1 MEIKLKI
8 KELVEKIKAQFNRL
22 EKRQRTL
29 VLVLAAAVI
38 FSFYYNAVYKQQSGA
53 LKRAKAEVESVN
65 NSAIKLKSQ
74 IPDIDA
80 EKDALNSAG
89 KRLDFLKTQLSSL
102 EAQLPRYGRVP
113 QLLAELVAQASGYGI
128 DFVSI
133 KPKTTQEKKDY
144 SELTIEMK
152 FNAAYPDFVNYLNHL
167 ESMSQFLKAGDIA
180 IEEIKDG
187 FRGQLSVT
195 LAFTTLLGQAEFV
208 KEEEG
213 PQKIVPA
220 LAVERSPFL
229 SKFRTDKGGEK
240 KDELRLSGIIA
251 GGREPTAII
260 NDEVYKAGDYIGNKR
275 VKQILPNMVVLT
287 DGRQSIVLTL
297 ER

>member
-1 MEIKLKI
+1 MEIKKI
-8 KELVEKIKAQFNRL
+8 KELIEKIKAQFNRL
-22 EKRQRTL
+22 EKRQRTM
-29 VLVLAAAVI
+29 VLALAATIV
-38 FSFYYNAVYKQQSGA
+38 FSFYYNAIYKNQSGA
-53 LKRAKAEVESVN
+53 LRRARAELENVN
-65 NSAIKLKSQ
+65 NSMIKLKSQ

-80 EKDALNSAG
+80 EKEALNSAK
-89 KRLDFLKTQLSSL
+89 KRLDFLKSQLSSL

-113 QLLAELVAQASGYGI
+113 QLLAQLVAEAAGYSI
-128 DFVSI
+128 DFVSL

-144 SELTIEMK
+144 SQLAIEMK

-167 ESMSQFLKAGDIA
+167 ESMSQFLKAGDIM

-195 LAFTTLLGQAEFV
+195 LNFTTLLGEAEFV
-208 KEEEG
+208 KEEEEL
-213 PQKIVPA
+213 QKPVPP
-220 LAVERSPFL
+220 LTVERSPFL
-229 SKFRTDKGGEK
+229 SKFRADRGAEK

-260 NDEVYKAGDYIGNKR
+260 NDEVYRVGDYIGNKR

-287 DGRQSIVLTL
+287 DGRQSVVLTL